1 MLLLAACGAAPRPA
15 LPPRGTVI
23 AHALGAVDGLTYTNS
38 VESLERSLSRGFRWL
53 EADVA
58 LTADGRAV
66 CLHEG
71 LEVLLGLPRSL
82 ADLRFSELMGARLYG
97 RLTPLSLQ
105 GLLERVQVHPGVVL
119 FLDAGQ
125 LGAGRLAAIED
136 TIAAVDPALR
146 KRLVIEGTSASDL
159 ELARQAERARGA
171 FAAVVLATSYLD
183 ESPRAVAELVRRQR
197 VPGVLVPAARFR
209 PSFATA
215 LHDAGALVIVHTVN
229 DPMEIGRLL
238 EAGADAVMSDFLGP
252 DSVPTRVPGG

>member
-1 MLLLAACGAAPRPA
+1 MLLLAACRATPGPA

-38 VESLERSLSRGFRWL
+38 VESLERSLSRRFRWL

-66 CLHEG
+66 CLHNG
-71 LEVLLGLPRSL
+71 LEVLLGLPRSV
-82 ADLRFSELMGARLYG
+82 ADLRFSEFVGARLYG

-105 GLLERVQVHPGVVL
+105 GLLQQLQVHPGVGL

-146 KRLVIEGTSASDL
+146 KRLVIEGTNASDL
-159 ELARQAERARGA
+159 ELVRQAERARGV
-171 FAAVVLATSYLD
+171 FAAVVLATSYMD
-183 ESPRAVAELVRRQR
+183 ESPRSVVELVRRQQ
-197 VPGVLVPAARFR
+197 VPGVLVQTARFR
-209 PSFATA
+209 PAFAAA
-215 LHDAGALVIVHTVN
+215 LHDAGALVVVHTVN
-229 DPMEIGRLL
+229 DPAEIGRLL
-238 EAGADAVMSDFLGP
+238 EAGADAVMSDFVGP
-252 DSVPTRVPGG
+252 DGAPAGAPGG